1 MSITG
6 VFLSGGMDSALLL
19 YLVAK
24 EAPSCIQPFTVA
36 KHDGAALYVQPIIDW
51 ISKYLSVEINSTIF
65 IGDPYLPHQQI
76 VGDAL
81 RKVINHNLAD
91 IIYVGDNAYLE
102 EELPEGPKRVKF
114 RNQAVKYPL
123 FDMTKDEILKM
134 YVEHGIMDL
143 LPLTHTCTEQAIGR
157 CNICWQC
164 RERAWAF
171 EKCGIQDLTT
181 T

>member
-1 MSITG
+1 MNVTG

-51 ISKYLSVEINSTIF
+51 ISTRLRVKIETPIIVGNPDLPHEEIIGHAVKQVLRHKLADVIY
-65 IGDPYLPHQQI
+65 IGDNIYLDEQ
-76 VGDAL
+76 
-81 RKVINHNLAD
+81 
-91 IIYVGDNAYLE
+91 
-102 EELPEGPKRVKF
+102 LPNGPIRVRFMHK
-114 RNQAVKYPL
+114 AVKYPL
-123 FDMTKDEILKM
+123 FDMTKADILKM
-134 YVEHGIMDL
+134 YIQHDLMEL
-143 LPLTHTCTEQAIGR
+143 LPFTHTCTEQAIGR
-157 CNICWQC
+157 CHECWQC

-171 EKCGIQDLTT
+171 EQCGIKDLTT